1 MKNKRKMLPSH
12 EKFPSENLEDEWENE
27 TELNQPNLKSAM
39 QNNIIQKDFD
49 RLANIVYNMILKNV
63 GYFIKEF
70 YLFVFP

>member
-1 MKNKRKMLPSH
+1 MLPSH